1 MKKYYKYGEML
12 MALREE
18 YRDCKHLLDEL
29 NKCINVG
36 SDINRFHF
44 TGLLSEND
52 RAKDLEDRR
61 IRLFVEKRY
70 LDVLKKIQYLKY
82 NWYCQYLYSAFFNVE
97 RQENGLY
104 GLKYDEI
111 LTPVDGKKYIPEV
124 HIIDQAKFSELIDAV
139 FSSDLMQLKKGYFSN
154 NHESISLD
162 FDRAYIDSTL
172 GDESFIGWD
181 GFTDNF
187 SYSITR
193 HNSPALLEEI
203 LYLEIPADKI
213 SPDWIKILEK
223 HESIFDK
230 ELLFDVDINAQS
242 RKGILQ
248 VSDIERKSNI
258 NLVKLLKK

>member
-61 IRLFVEKRY
+61 VRLFVEKRY
-70 LDVLKKIQYLKY
+70 LDVLKKIQCLKY

-111 LTPVDGKKYIPEV
+111 LTPVDGRKYIPEV